1 MEYAGKAALY
11 IMKIKLKN
19 KATYKVHKA
28 LFLTHTRSKL
38 SSRSLCDDG
47 NLLLHCPLATCDHQS
62 LITKLTLETG
72 EMVWWLRTLAAH
84 AKDLVSIPSY
94 VEVRN

>member
-72 EMVWWLRTLAAH
+72 EMVQ
-84 AKDLVSIPSY
+84 
-94 VEVRN
+94 